1 MKKLLLS
8 LFVIL
13 AVSSCTVDQIES
25 FKEETNPQS
34 SSAAPIVFNLQ
45 AKHPDAG
52 TKAVKADWENG
63 DALFVFFSGA
73 QAPKFLKMS
82 YNGTE
87 WTAAEYDG
95 DTATPGAL
103 GLKNGDAG
111 TMRAVFLPF
120 GSDAT
125 VSANGTNFVFN
136 KTYYAYYLTATL
148 EYTVTSNTVSGAFEM
163 TIPDNYVQFFVEDAS
178 AVDEAYTLGCDAVI
192 PVGVASI
199 SSDGTVNETTDKTAA
214 HDMPGYAYSGGYLF
228 SGKLTSWGYGTN
240 YYFAKSKADG
250 TERHDYFVTG
260 KTLASHS
267 SVKLPANGDSK
278 WQAVGS
284 DKLVQLTYEG
294 SDPNL
299 WWHTCN
305 YGQSE
310 PETLGACYAFVD
322 ANSIPGVTLP
332 SYNQFQAII
341 ANCTWT
347 ELYIHGQ
354 RGRVVS
360 ANNGFLFLPW
370 DGYEGC
376 YWSSS
381 KQVDDPWDLNCRQVQ
396 MRLGKLSYEMA
407 VRPVYTEGTLT
418 VHDGTATSSYVPV
431 YGYCA
436 DGYLKCEYVMPAEE
450 LSVMNGRKIKEMMF
464 YLQSLASYDWG
475 TFQIFMKE
483 VDNTA
488 ISDYSG
494 PSDATVVYEG
504 PLNGRES
511 TMSVTFSTPY
521 EYHGGNLL
529 IGVYQIQKGN
539 YSSATF
545 YGEEVNGACVQGYSY
560 SNLASVSA
568 TQRNFIPKTTFS
580 YASN

>member
-1 MKKLLLS
+1 MKKFIIS
-8 LFVIL
+8 IFAIL
-13 AVSSCTVDQIES
+13 AVVSCTVEPIELV
-25 FKEETNPQS
+25 KEENLPQTP
-34 SSAAPIVFNLQ
+34 AAGPIVFDLQ

-52 TKAVKADWENG
+52 TKAVKTSWEAG
-63 DALFVFFSGA
+63 DAIFVFFSNVP
-73 QAPKFLKMS
+73 APNFLKMS
-82 YNGTE
+82 YDGSA
-87 WTAAEYDG
+87 WTTAEYEG

-103 GLKNGDAG
+103 GLSNGATG

-120 GSDAT
+120 GSNAT
-125 VSANGTNFVFN
+125 VSASGTSFVFD
-136 KTYYAYYLTATL
+136 KSYYAYYFTSTL
-148 EYTVTSNTVSGAFEM
+148 DYTVVGNRVSGAFEM
-163 TIPDNYVQFFVEDAS
+163 EVPDNYVQFFVEDAD
-178 AVDEAYTLGCDAVI
+178 AADEAYSLGCDAVI

-418 VHDGTATSSYVPV
+418 VHDGTETSSYVPV
-431 YGYCA
+431 YGYYA
-436 DGYLKCEYVMPAEE
+436 DAYLKCEYVMPAAE
-450 LSVMNGRKIKEMMF
+450 LSVMNGKKIKEMML
-464 YLQSLASYDWG
+464 YLQTPAGGDWG

-488 ISDYSG
+488 ISTYSG

-529 IGVYQIQKGN
+529 IGVYQIQPGGY
-539 YSSATF
+539 YSAKF
-545 YGEEVNGACVQGYSY
+545 FGETVNGACIQGHGGSL
-560 SNLASVSA
+560 NNVS
-568 TQRNFIPKTTFS
+568 TNQRNFIPKTTFS